1 MKKIYEIS
9 DSNGYH
15 GVGEQIVES
24 INFDPGCG
32 EFTQEFIYTD
42 FLGVEKKIIVTIEG
56 LLSFYE
62 DHRLEYATKLK
73 FIANNKEISNAFAPY
88 YIKDKQRT
96 NDIKNIT
103 QNKIDK
109 FTVYEIEENKEINN
123 VLDCY

>member
-1 MKKIYEIS
+1 MKRIYAIS

-15 GVGEQIVES
+15 SIGEQIINY
-24 INFDPGCG
+24 INFDPGDG

-73 FIANNKEISNAFAPY
+73 FIADNKEISNTFTPY
-88 YIKDKQRT
+88 YIKDKQRI

-103 QNKIDK
+103 QNKIDQ
-109 FTVYEIEENKEINN
+109 FTVYEVEENKEINN